1 MTTPALQTEPRAIGR
16 PAPLLEVR
24 DLTKHFPIR
33 RGVFGRETG
42 QVRAVDGVSFDVA
55 AGETLALVGES
66 GCGKSTTGR
75 AILRLIEPTSGTVRY
90 DGEDVLAMGASE
102 LRALRRQMQIVFQDP
117 FSSLN
122 PRMSIGAIVREGLTI
137 HRLAEGAAADARVR
151 QLLEEVGLR
160 PEYASRYPH
169 EFSGGQ
175 RQRVGIARALSVEP
189 KFIVCDEPVSALD
202 VSVQAQVVNLLQDLQ
217 RDRGLAYLFIA
228 HDLSVVEH
236 IADRVAVM
244 YLGHIVELAP
254 VKELYENPIMPY
266 TQALLSAV
274 PAPDPGVKRERILLA
289 GDVPSP
295 ANPPSGCV
303 FHPRCQHPARDAACA
318 AIVPPLEQ
326 KTPGHWAA
334 CIKQPP
340 TSVSW
345 DAQRAAGGTNPPE
358 FFLPHAA
365 LHRGAPPVPRTPDL
379 RAH

>member
-1 MTTPALQTEPRAIGR
+1 MTAPRAESAA
-16 PAPLLEVR
+16 APLLSVR
-24 DLTKHFPIR
+24 DLAKHFPQKAGLLGR
-33 RGVFGRETG
+33 ARGV
-42 QVRAVDGVSFDVA
+42 VRAVDGVSFDIA
-55 AGETLALVGES
+55 PGEALGLVGES
-66 GCGKSTTGR
+66 GCGKTTTGR
-75 AILRLIEPTSGTVRY
+75 AILRLIEPTAGRVTFA
-90 DGEDVLAMGASE
+90 GQDVLSLAPAP

-122 PRMSIGAIVREGLTI
+122 PRMTIGAIVREGLTI
-137 HRLAEGAAADARVR
+137 HRIAEGADADRRVR

-189 KFIVCDEPVSALD
+189 RFIVCDEPVSALD

-228 HDLSVVEH
+228 HDLAVVEH

-244 YLGHIVELAP
+244 YLGRIVEMATARD
-254 VKELYENPIMPY
+254 LYAEPLMPY

-274 PAPDPGVKRERILLA
+274 PVPRPGAARERIVLS

-303 FHPRCQHPARDAACA
+303 FHPRCHHPGKDAACTR
-318 AIVPPLEQ
+318 IVPPLEE
-326 KTPGHWAA
+326 KAPGHFVA
-334 CIKQPP
+334 CIKQAP
-340 TSVSW
+340 TAVSW
-345 DAQRAAGGTNPPE
+345 EQQREAGGTTQPGRY
-358 FFLPHAA
+358 LPVAA
-365 LHRGAPPVPRTPDL
+365 LHGRSP
-379 RAH
+379 

>member
-1 MTTPALQTEPRAIGR
+1 MT
-16 PAPLLEVR
+16 LLSVR
-24 DLTKHFPIR
+24 DLTKYFPIK
-33 RGVFGRETG
+33 RGVFGQVSG
-42 QVRAVDGVSFDVA
+42 QVRAVDGVSFDVN

-75 AILRLIEPTSGTVRY
+75 AVLRLIEPTSGSVHFE
-90 DGEDVLAMGASE
+90 GNDVLALSAGD
-102 LRALRRQMQIVFQDP
+102 LRRLRRKMQIVFQDP

-137 HRLAEGAAADARVR
+137 HKLSEGSAADARVR

-189 KFIVCDEPVSALD
+189 NFIVCDEPVSALD

-244 YLGHIVELAP
+244 YLGHIVELGA
-254 VKELYENPIMPY
+254 VGALYGTPIMPY

-303 FHPRCQHPARDAACA
+303 FHPRCQHPARDASCA
-318 AIVPPLEQ
+318 AIVPPLEE
-326 KTPGHWAA
+326 KAPGHWAA
-334 CIKQPP
+334 CIKQTP

-345 DAQRAAGGTNPPE
+345 ETQKSAGGTNPPD
-358 FFLPHAA
+358 FFLPRSA
-365 LHRGAPPVPRTPDL
+365 LHRSANTTS
-379 RAH
+379 AH

>member
-1 MTTPALQTEPRAIGR
+1 MTSPAAPPTQ
-16 PAPLLEVR
+16 PLLSVR
-24 DLTKHFPIR
+24 DLTKHFPIKQ
-33 RGVFGRETG
+33 GVFGRVAG

-55 AGETLALVGES
+55 PAETLAIVGES

-75 AILRLIEPTSGTVRY
+75 AILRLIEPTSGSVTF
-90 DGEDVLAMGASE
+90 DGQNVLTLGSSE
-102 LRALRRQMQIVFQDP
+102 LRALRRRMQIVFQDP

-137 HRLAEGAAADARVR
+137 HRIAEGAAADARVK

-160 PEYASRYPH
+160 SEYASRYPH

-189 KFIVCDEPVSALD
+189 SFIVCDEPVSALD

-228 HDLSVVEH
+228 HDLSIVEH

-254 VKELYENPIMPY
+254 VDALYGEPIMPY

-274 PAPDPGVKRERILLA
+274 PAPDPGVKRERILLT

-303 FHPRCQHPARDAACA
+303 FHPRCHHPARDAACA
-318 AIVPPLEQ
+318 AIVPPLEE
-326 KTPGHWAA
+326 KAPGHWAA

-340 TSVSW
+340 STVTW
-345 DAQRAAGGTNPPE
+345 EQQREAGGTKPPE
-358 FFLPHAA
+358 FFLPRAA
-365 LHRGAPPVPRTPDL
+365 LHRAAASAPRVPAP
-379 RAH
+379 HQS

>member
-1 MTTPALQTEPRAIGR
+1 MS
-16 PAPLLEVR
+16 LLSVR
-24 DLTKHFPIR
+24 DLKKHFPIK
-33 RGVFGRETG
+33 RGVFGKVSG
-42 QVRAVDGVSFDVA
+42 QVRAVDGVSFDVE

-75 AILRLIEPTSGTVRY
+75 AVLRLIEPTSGKVEF
-90 DGEDVLAMGASE
+90 DGNDVLALNSGD
-102 LRALRRQMQIVFQDP
+102 LRRLRRKMQIVFQDP

-137 HRLAEGAAADARVR
+137 HNLAEGSKADARVK

-189 KFIVCDEPVSALD
+189 TFIVCDEPVSALD

-244 YLGHIVELAP
+244 YLGHIVEMAD
-254 VKELYENPIMPY
+254 VDALYTTPIMPY

-295 ANPPSGCV
+295 ANPPAGCV
-303 FHPRCQHPARDAACA
+303 FHPRCQHPARDASCA
-318 AIVPPLEQ
+318 VIIPPLEE
-326 KTPGHWAA
+326 KAPGHFAA

-340 TSVSW
+340 TTVSW
-345 DAQRAAGGTNPPE
+345 ESQKAVGGTNPPD
-358 FFLPHAA
+358 FFLPRAA
-365 LHRGAPPVPRTPDL
+365 LHRSVDTTS
-379 RAH
+379 AH

>member
-1 MTTPALQTEPRAIGR
+1 MTSLSAAPTQ
-16 PAPLLEVR
+16 PLLSVR

-33 RGVFGRETG
+33 KGVFGRVAG

-55 AGETLALVGES
+55 PAETLAIVGES

-75 AILRLIEPTSGTVRY
+75 AILRLIEPTSGSVTF
-90 DGEDVLAMGASE
+90 DGQNVLTLGAAE
-102 LRALRRQMQIVFQDP
+102 LRRLRRRMQIVFQDP

-137 HRLAEGAAADARVR
+137 HSIAEGSAADARVK

-189 KFIVCDEPVSALD
+189 SFIVCDEPVSALD

-228 HDLSVVEH
+228 HDLSIVEH

-244 YLGHIVELAP
+244 YLGHVVELATVAQLYGEP
-254 VKELYENPIMPY
+254 VMPY

-274 PAPDPGVKRERILLA
+274 PAPDPGVKRERILLT

-303 FHPRCQHPARDAACA
+303 FHPRCHHPARDAACA
-318 AIVPPLEQ
+318 AIVPPLEE
-326 KTPGHWAA
+326 KAPGHWAA

-340 TSVSW
+340 SSVSW
-345 DAQRAAGGTNPPE
+345 EQQREAGGTKPPE
-358 FFLPHAA
+358 FFLPRAA
-365 LHRGAPPVPRTPDL
+365 LHRAAATAPRVPTQNQS
-379 RAH
+379 

>member
-1 MTTPALQTEPRAIGR
+1 MT
-16 PAPLLEVR
+16 LLSVR
-24 DLTKHFPIR
+24 GLVKHFPIK
-33 RGVFGRETG
+33 RGVFGQVSG

-75 AILRLIEPTSGTVRY
+75 AILRLIEPTSGSVHF
-90 DGEDVLAMGASE
+90 DGHDVLALGAGD
-102 LRALRRQMQIVFQDP
+102 LRRLRRKMQIVFQDP

-122 PRMSIGAIVREGLTI
+122 PRMSVGAIVREGLTI
-137 HRLAEGAAADARVR
+137 HKLAEGAAADARVC

-189 KFIVCDEPVSALD
+189 TFIVCDEPVSALD

-244 YLGHIVELAP
+244 YLGHIVELAA
-254 VKELYENPIMPY
+254 VDELYDTLKTNNPVIPAY
-266 TQALLSAV
+266 DFASALALSKSEYPCGAQVAIQASSV
-274 PAPDPGVKRERILLA
+274 
-289 GDVPSP
+289 
-295 ANPPSGCV
+295 AN
-303 FHPRCQHPARDAACA
+303 
-318 AIVPPLEQ
+318 I
-326 KTPGHWAA
+326 
-334 CIKQPP
+334 I
-340 TSVSW
+340 
-345 DAQRAAGGTNPPE
+345 
-358 FFLPHAA
+358 
-365 LHRGAPPVPRTPDL
+365 
-379 RAH
+379 

>member
-1 MTTPALQTEPRAIGR
+1 MTLQSNGR
-16 PAPLLEVR
+16 IEPLLSVSK
-24 DLTKHFPIR
+24 LTKYFTI
-33 RGVFGRETG
+33 GGGLFGRRQG
-42 QVRAVDGVSFDVA
+42 VVRAVDGVSFEVA
-55 AGETLALVGES
+55 PGETLGLVGES

-75 AILRLIEPTSGTVRY
+75 VILRLLEPTSGTVRF
-90 DGEDVLAMGASE
+90 DGHDVFALDAAS
-102 LRALRRQMQIVFQDP
+102 LRRLRRKMQIIFQDP

-122 PRMSIGAIVREGLTI
+122 PRMTIGAIVREGLTI
-137 HRLAEGAAADARVR
+137 HKLAEGAAADARVR

-189 KFIVCDEPVSALD
+189 SFIVCDEPVSALD

-217 RDRGLAYLFIA
+217 RDRGLSYLFIA

-244 YLGHIVELAP
+244 YLGKIVELARA
-254 VKELYENPIMPY
+254 EDLYREPLMPY

-274 PAPDPGVKRERILLA
+274 PVPDPEVKKSRIVLT

-303 FHPRCQHPARDAACA
+303 FHPRCTHPQKDAACA
-318 AIVPPLEQ
+318 AIVPPLEE
-326 KTPGHWAA
+326 KAPGHWAA

-340 TSVSW
+340 TTVSW
-345 DAQRAAGGTNPPE
+345 EQQQARGGTKPPE
-358 FFLPHAA
+358 RHLPVISV
-365 LHRGAPPVPRTPDL
+365 GA
-379 RAH
+379 RA

>member
-1 MTTPALQTEPRAIGR
+1 MTSPSATSAR
-16 PAPLLEVR
+16 PLLSVR
-24 DLTKHFPIR
+24 DLTKHFPIKK
-33 RGVFGRETG
+33 GVFGRAAG

-55 AGETLALVGES
+55 PAETLAIVGES

-75 AILRLIEPTSGTVRY
+75 AILRLIEPTSGTVTF
-90 DGEDVLAMGASE
+90 DGKDVLALGATE
-102 LRALRRQMQIVFQDP
+102 LRKLRRQMQIVFQDP

-137 HRLAEGAAADARVR
+137 HRIAEGAAADARVK
-151 QLLEEVGLR
+151 QLLDEVGLR

-189 KFIVCDEPVSALD
+189 SFIVCDEPVSALD

-228 HDLSVVEH
+228 HDLSIVEH

-244 YLGHIVELAP
+244 YLGHVVELAS
-254 VKELYENPIMPY
+254 VERLYSEPIMPY

-274 PAPDPGVKRERILLA
+274 PAPDPGVKRERILLT

-303 FHPRCQHPARDAACA
+303 FHPRCHHPARDAACA
-318 AIVPPLEQ
+318 AIVPPLEE
-326 KTPGHWAA
+326 KAPGHWAA

-340 TSVSW
+340 SSVSW
-345 DAQRAAGGTNPPE
+345 EQQREAGGTKPPE
-358 FFLPHAA
+358 FFLPRAA
-365 LHRGAPPVPRTPDL
+365 LHRAVASAPHTPIASSTPDVS
-379 RAH
+379 

>member
-1 MTTPALQTEPRAIGR
+1 MTA
-16 PAPLLEVR
+16 PAPARADAPPLLSVR
-24 DLTKHFPIR
+24 DLTKHFPIK
-33 RGVFGRETG
+33 RGVFGSVHG
-42 QVRAVDGVSFDVA
+42 AVRAVDGVTLDVA
-55 AGETLALVGES
+55 PGETLALVGES

-75 AILRLIEPTSGTVRY
+75 AILRLIEPTSGSVKF
-90 DGEDVLAMGASE
+90 DGQDVLALGSSD
-102 LRALRRQMQIVFQDP
+102 LRKLRRRMQIVFQDP

-122 PRMSIGAIVREGLTI
+122 PRMSIGAIVREGLTV
-137 HRLAEGAAADARVR
+137 HRLAEGSAADNRVR

-160 PEYASRYPH
+160 PEYATRYPH

-189 KFIVCDEPVSALD
+189 SFIVCDEPVSALD

-217 RDRGLAYLFIA
+217 KERGLAYLFIA

-244 YLGHIVELAP
+244 YLGHVVELAP
-254 VKELYENPIMPY
+254 VAKLYGEPIMPY

-274 PAPDPGVKRERILLA
+274 PAPEPGVKRERILLA

-318 AIVPPLEQ
+318 KIVPPLEE
-326 KTPGHWAA
+326 KAPGHWAA

-340 TSVSW
+340 STVSW
-345 DAQRAAGGTNPPE
+345 DDQRAAGGTRQPE
-358 FFLPHAA
+358 FFLPRAA
-365 LHRGAPPVPRTPDL
+365 LHRAT
-379 RAH
+379 